1 MVGGGRG
8 SSAHGKGHVKQ
19 YTPKPDATRSV
30 KKLEPFELD
39 ALKDNTDGN
48 RLEIMKML
56 DRREQDAE
64 ELELESCF
72 SELKQKAGGG
82 TSKAVE
88 EEIESLAGQS
98 LTDLK
103 EMQEMQGLYR

>member
-1 MVGGGRG
+1 MR
-8 SSAHGKGHVKQ
+8 
-19 YTPKPDATRSV
+19 
-30 KKLEPFELD
+30 
-39 ALKDNTDGN
+39 
-48 RLEIMKML
+48 ML

-72 SELKQKAGGG
+72 SELKQKANAGA
-82 TSKAVE
+82 SKDVD
-88 EEIESLAGQS
+88 EEIDSLMGQS